1 MQHET
6 FSSYGQGGW
15 DGDYSIASFIRT
27 TKHRYKLF
35 FSNREIW
42 SEMELD
48 FPKVL
53 E

>member
-1 MQHET
+1 MKPSVLMGRE
-6 FSSYGQGGW
+6 GGM
-15 DGDYSIASFIRT
+15 GHYSIASFIRT